1 MRIIYK
7 NDDWMY
13 SREELEYMHFDENL
27 RSNSESKILLTT
39 YLDTDFGDCDFFKGG
54 VNVPQSS

>member
-1 MRIIYK
+1 MKIIYK

-27 RSNSESKILLTT
+27 RSNNESKILLTT
-39 YLDTDFGDCDFFKGG
+39 YLDTGFGVCDFFKGG
-54 VNVPQSS
+54 VNVSKSS